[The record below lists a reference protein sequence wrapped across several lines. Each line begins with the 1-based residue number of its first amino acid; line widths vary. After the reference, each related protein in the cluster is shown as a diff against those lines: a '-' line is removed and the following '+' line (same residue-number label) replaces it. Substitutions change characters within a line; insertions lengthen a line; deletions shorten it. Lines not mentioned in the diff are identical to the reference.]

1 MGDHQEQ
8 QVHSLFSELTDYEKE
23 GIHILLNGLPAS
35 PMQVVQAHIMREDS
49 VYMRDYVLK
58 ETSRSCVLTTWINEF
73 RNTNTPQTRFCQI
86 NNDGA
91 HLFCYNK
98 V

>member
-35 PMQVVQAHIMREDS
+35 PMQVVQAANYAGRLS
-49 VYMRDYVLK
+49 VYARL
-58 ETSRSCVLTTWINEF
+58 CVE
-73 RNTNTPQTRFCQI
+73 
-86 NNDGA
+86 
-91 HLFCYNK
+91 
-98 V
+98 